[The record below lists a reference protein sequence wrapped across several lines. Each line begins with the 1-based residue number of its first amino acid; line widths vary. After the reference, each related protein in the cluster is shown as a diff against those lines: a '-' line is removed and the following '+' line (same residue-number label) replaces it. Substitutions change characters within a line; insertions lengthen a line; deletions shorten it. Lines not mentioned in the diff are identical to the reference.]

1 MAADAFGELRE
12 AIMVGELAPGTP
24 LRLEE
29 LARSLGMSIS
39 PVREAL
45 RLLEMQGLAEYE
57 PYRGARVTGLSYEE
71 MIEIYEA
78 RTALERTIAR
88 RAAPRFTDEHRSALL
103 DALQRSEQGYEN
115 GDQLAV
121 VRGNTAFHAGVAVAS
136 QSQWLQRLL
145 NPLLE
150 MSERYAAAVLRNGQP
165 AETRE
170 IEERGH
176 LAILEALGTRD
187 TDLAEAAVVEHL
199 RVFEEHYSAGF
210 SSTSEP

>member
-1 MAADAFGELRE
+1 MAADAFGELRQ
-12 AIMVGELAPGTP
+12 AIMLGELSPGTP

-57 PYRGARVTGLSYEE
+57 PYRGARVTQLSNGE

-78 RTALERTIAR
+78 RNALERTIAR
-88 RAAPRFTDEHRSALL
+88 RAALRFTQAHRAVLTAAL
-103 DALQRSEQGYEN
+103 ARSERGYES
-115 GDQLAV
+115 GDRLAV
-121 VRGNTAFHAGVAVAS
+121 VHGNTAFHTVVAGVS
-136 QSQWLQRLL
+136 ESQWLQRLL
-145 NPLLE
+145 KPLLE
-150 MSERYAAAVLRNGQP
+150 MSERYAAAVLGGGQR

-170 IEERGH
+170 IEQLGH
-176 LAILEALGTRD
+176 LAIVEALASGDPDR
-187 TDLAEAAVVEHL
+187 AEATMAEHL

-210 SSTSEP
+210 ATNPEL